1 MKFVVGNEVCFFLDS
16 SFWLIG
22 WLVGW
27 FFFSLGL
34 VLLVCEEEFKAERIH
49 MRI

>member
-1 MKFVVGNEVCFFLDS
+1 MKFVFFWIGV
-16 SFWLIG
+16 FG

-27 FFFSLGL
+27 LGFFFLGL